1 MESRIHRRWD
11 VMDQDNNVTRKYIG
25 ASIDE
30 LYMYLRESSLMNR
43 QGNSGFYEATHHFAN
58 NIVQLIIIDWL
69 TVWVSRANTVWIIII
84 IMTATIAKHSKR

>member
-1 MESRIHRRWD
+1 
-11 VMDQDNNVTRKYIG
+11 MDQDNNVTRKYIG

-58 NIVQLIIIDWL
+58 NIVQLIIID
-69 TVWVSRANTVWIIII
+69 
-84 IMTATIAKHSKR
+84 